1 MPLSGLPI
9 VSIAWVRSIL
19 RRITAG
25 DPTIRV
31 YHTAKYIINE
41 VFGRDW
47 VARHIERRSRGSGG
61 FFRSNF
67 PNGPEAALHLIRVV
81 SLAEMI
87 LNLQRV
93 RGFPECA
100 GQLKNPGQIEATF
113 AELEVGKLLF
123 IHKVDFEFN
132 TRTNIRRRDYD
143 LRIRC
148 PNGREAVADTK
159 CKEESGQPSQSTI
172 NHSLDRAR
180 QQLPDQPPGIV
191 FVKVPRLWI
200 EDEAY
205 AASLVH

>member
-1 MPLSGLPI
+1 M
-9 VSIAWVRSIL
+9 
-19 RRITAG
+19 
-25 DPTIRV
+25 
-31 YHTAKYIINE
+31 
-41 VFGRDW
+41 
-47 VARHIERRSRGSGG
+47 RGST
-61 FFRSNF
+61 
-67 PNGPEAALHLIRVV
+67 E
-81 SLAEMI
+81 
-87 LNLQRV
+87 
-93 RGFPECA
+93 
-100 GQLKNPGQIEATF
+100 NPGQIEATF

-180 QQLPDQPPGIV
+180 QQLTDQPPDIV

-200 EDEAY
+200 EDG
-205 AASLVH
+205 LRGLTR